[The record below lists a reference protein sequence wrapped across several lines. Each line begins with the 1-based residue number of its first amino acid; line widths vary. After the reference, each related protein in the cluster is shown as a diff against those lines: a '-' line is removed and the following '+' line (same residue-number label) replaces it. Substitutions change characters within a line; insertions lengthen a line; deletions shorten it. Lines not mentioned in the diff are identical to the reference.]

1 MRLLLPLLVLLLLAG
16 CGGSSKQSTDERSS
30 LPVFVNAPFSRT
42 PYLGRA
48 IENGARLA
56 AREVNANG
64 IRVGGTT
71 YNLKIETLDSGL
83 SPARAVSNVRRAVG
97 RHAVAIVDE
106 GTGIDASWRIAA
118 KSGVPIGVV
127 FEGGNQVIDPVARP
141 NVFRVA
147 PTDHGIAFRLAE
159 YLIPKGL
166 HIALFHDDSEYGAAG
181 EDALRS
187 AFSRNQ
193 SSIAG
198 DYSVPADALDVAPQ
212 VLRARRAHATALL
225 VWGRPATI
233 AATITAAR
241 TAGWNVPVYTSPDG
255 RRPVR
260 PPAARRPSGLGRRP
274 DVRGRAPD
282 RRGRHRAVP
291 DLRAEARER
300 VRRRPRRREDEG
312 RRRRDPA
319 AGDGDVRVRLRQPGR
334 RGVLHAGS
342 TDPAQITKALNEVTV
357 QGANGDQRG
366 FNLHNHEGVVD
377 DDVYFARFHDMTY
390 APVQDDPLSKT
401 LPTVSQIR

>member
-1 MRLLLPLLVLLLLAG
+1 M
-16 CGGSSKQSTDERSS
+16 
-30 LPVFVNAPFSRT
+30 FVNAPFSRT

-106 GTGIDASWRIAA
+106 GTGIDASWRVAA

-166 HIALFHDDSEYGAAG
+166 HIARL
-181 EDALRS
+181 
-187 AFSRNQ
+187 
-193 SSIAG
+193 
-198 DYSVPADALDVAPQ
+198 
-212 VLRARRAHATALL
+212 
-225 VWGRPATI
+225 
-233 AATITAAR
+233 
-241 TAGWNVPVYTSPDG
+241 
-255 RRPVR
+255 
-260 PPAARRPSGLGRRP
+260 
-274 DVRGRAPD
+274 
-282 RRGRHRAVP
+282 
-291 DLRAEARER
+291 
-300 VRRRPRRREDEG
+300 PRRLG
-312 RRRRDPA
+312 
-319 AGDGDVRVRLRQPGR
+319 VRLRR
-334 RGVLHAGS
+334 
-342 TDPAQITKALNEVTV
+342 
-357 QGANGDQRG
+357 
-366 FNLHNHEGVVD
+366 
-377 DDVYFARFHDMTY
+377 
-390 APVQDDPLSKT
+390 
-401 LPTVSQIR
+401 

>member
-1 MRLLLPLLVLLLLAG
+1 M
-16 CGGSSKQSTDERSS
+16 
-30 LPVFVNAPFSRT
+30 FVNAPFSRT

-64 IRVGGTT
+64 IRVGGRT
-71 YNLKIETLDSGL
+71 YNLKIETIDSGL

-106 GTGIDASWRIAA
+106 GTGIDASWRSPA

-166 HIALFHDDSEYGAAG
+166 HIALIHDDSEYGAAG

-187 AFSRNQ
+187 AFSRNE

-212 VLRARRAHATALL
+212 VLRARRAQRDGPARLGPARNDRGDDHR
-225 VWGRPATI
+225 RPAQ
-233 AATITAAR
+233 R
-241 TAGWNVPVYTSPDG
+241 AGTSRSTH
-255 RRPVR
+255 RRPAPTR
-260 PPAARRPSGLGRRP
+260 SSASSSRTIPP
-274 DVRGRAPD
+274 
-282 RRGRHRAVP
+282 
-291 DLRAEARER
+291 
-300 VRRRPRRREDEG
+300 
-312 RRRRDPA
+312 
-319 AGDGDVRVRLRQPGR
+319 
-334 RGVLHAGS
+334 GS
-342 TDPAQITKALNEVTV
+342 TA
-357 QGANGDQRG
+357 
-366 FNLHNHEGVVD
+366 
-377 DDVYFARFHDMTY
+377 
-390 APVQDDPLSKT
+390 
-401 LPTVSQIR
+401 